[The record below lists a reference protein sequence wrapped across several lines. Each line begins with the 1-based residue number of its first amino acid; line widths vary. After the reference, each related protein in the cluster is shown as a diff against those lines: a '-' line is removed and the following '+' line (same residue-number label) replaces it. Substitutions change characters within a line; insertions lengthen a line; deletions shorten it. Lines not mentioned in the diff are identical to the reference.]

1 MPWKECSVT
10 QERLRFVARLLD
22 GEGMSE
28 VCRDF
33 GISRKTGYKIF
44 NRYRDQGLEA
54 LTDRSR
60 RPVCYANQLPDQV
73 ERLIV
78 DLKRDKP
85 HWGARKI
92 RELLVRKLAGDVR
105 LPARSTV
112 HAVLDRHGLVNR
124 ARIRRNRANGT
135 PLSAGANPNDLWC
148 ADFKGEFKL
157 GNGRYC
163 YPLTVS
169 DHAARYLLLC
179 EAFESTREAP
189 VIAAFQRLFRDRG
202 LPVAIRSDN
211 GLPFASPNGLYNLSR
226 LSVWWL
232 RLGIAIERIK
242 PGHPQQN
249 GRHERM
255 HLTLKKEATRPPGLN
270 SLQQQARFDAFVRE
284 FNAERPHEALAMR
297 CPAEFYTA
305 SPRPYDGLPELQYP
319 WHDRDI
325 LVTACGRICMH
336 RKKINISTVLAGQK
350 LGIREVDDGIW
361 LVSFMHYDLGYIDL
375 EQRTLQT
382 IDNPF
387 GTRLSPMSQVRSVTH
402 VSGPDKVI
410 YGGRGGIRTH
420 EGAEPPAGFQDR
432 CLKPLGHPS
441 A

>member
-1 MPWKECSVT
+1 ME
-10 QERLRFVARLLD
+10 ERLRFVARVLE

-28 VCRDF
+28 VCREF

-44 NRYRDQGLEA
+44 NRYKDQGLDA
-54 LTDRSR
+54 LCDRSR
-60 RPVCYANQLPDQV
+60 RPVRYANQLPGQV

-78 DLKRDKP
+78 EFKRDKP

-92 RELLVRKLAGDVR
+92 RELLIRRLAGEVR
-105 LPARSTV
+105 IPAKSTV
-112 HAVLDRHGLVNR
+112 HAVLDRHGLVKR
-124 ARIRRNRANGT
+124 ARARKNRPQGT
-135 PLSAGANPNDLWC
+135 PLSAGASPNDLWC

-169 DHAARYLLLC
+169 DQASRFLLLC
-179 EAFESTREAP
+179 EALDSTREDP
-189 VIAAFQRLFRDRG
+189 VIEVFQQLFRERG

-232 RLGIAIERIK
+232 RLGITIERIK
-242 PGHPQQN
+242 PGHPQEN

-255 HLTLKKEATRPPGLN
+255 HLTLKKEATRPPGAN
-270 SLQQQARFDAFVRE
+270 SLQQQSRFDAFRQE
-284 FNAERPHEALAMR
+284 FNTERPHEALAMR
-297 CPAEFYTA
+297 CPAELYAA
-305 SPRPYDGLPELQYP
+305 SRRPYLGLPELSYP
-319 WHDRDI
+319 LHDRDI

-336 RKKINISTVLAGQK
+336 RKKINISTVLAGQR
-350 LGIREVDDGIW
+350 LGIKEVDDGIW
-361 LVSFMHYDLGYIDL
+361 LVTFMHYDLGYIDL

-387 GTRLSPMSQVRSVTH
+387 GTRLSPMS
-402 VSGPDKVI
+402 
-410 YGGRGGIRTH
+410 
-420 EGAEPPAGFQDR
+420 
-432 CLKPLGHPS
+432 
-441 A
+441 